1 MGLKQPMSEKQIFTT
16 MEAAQYLGV
25 SYSTMRTWIDLPP
38 FFVPLVKLV
47 ELPLWVGG
55 A

>member
-1 MGLKQPMSEKQIFTT
+1 VILVT
-16 MEAAQYLGV
+16 
-25 SYSTMRTWIDLPP
+25 DLPP